1 MIYFTEIEGV
11 PVFDAFGEYVGKV
24 VEICID
30 PEDVRHRVAFYI
42 ARSIDG
48 RLVSIP
54 YVQIQSLSV
63 QSIHTNTPAAEIPAY
78 TPNEDWIRVKKDLL
92 DQQIID
98 VTDRKVVRV
107 NDVDFDIQ
115 PVNGHT
121 QLLVIAVNVG
131 LAAAARRLLKGLLSK
146 HLIRRVENFLPQQVI
161 PWDFVNLIEA
171 DPSRRLKLRISYD
184 RLARMHPADLG
195 DILEHLSAQ
204 DQTAVLTSIDEE
216 TAAEALSEIPTSMQ
230 ASIVKGM
237 EPHKAADLIEEM
249 PPDEAADLLQELPPE
264 TSTELLA
271 GMEPE
276 EAEDVQELLQFEEDV
291 AGALMTT
298 DFIALPENATAE
310 DAVTAVGAFEGS
322 LESLHVLYLIDA
334 DEKLVGAIPLAQVVA
349 RPASKPLR
357 ELFEEPLIS
366 TAAEQPHDHVIELF
380 QKYNL
385 VSLPVVDEQG
395 KLIGEVTSDDVI
407 DLIVRER

>member
-11 PVFDAFGEYVGKV
+11 SVFDAFGEYVGKV
-24 VEICID
+24 EEICID

-42 ARSIDG
+42 ARSFDG
-48 RLVSIP
+48 RRLSIP
-54 YVQIQSLSV
+54 YAQIQSLSI
-63 QSIHTNTPAAEIPAY
+63 QSIHTNSPISEIPAY

-107 NDVDFDIQ
+107 NDVDFDIR
-115 PVNGHT
+115 PVDGYT
-121 QLLVIAVNVG
+121 ELLIVAVNVG
-131 LAAAARRLLKGLLSK
+131 LAAAARRMLKGLLPK
-146 HLIRRVENFLPQQVI
+146 HLIRRVESILPKQVI

-184 RLARMHPADLG
+184 RLARMHPADLA
-195 DILEHLSAQ
+195 DILERLSAQ

-271 GMEPE
+271 DMEQE
-276 EAEDVQELLQFEEDV
+276 EAEDVQELLQFDEGV

-298 DFIALPENATAE
+298 DFVALPENATAE
-310 DAVTAVGAFEGS
+310 DAVAAVGAFEGP
-322 LESLHVLYLIDA
+322 LESLHVLYLINSE
-334 DEKLVGAIPLAQVVA
+334 EKLVGAVPLAQVVVS
-349 RPASKPLR
+349 PASKPLR
-357 ELFEEPLIS
+357 ELAQEPLLS

-385 VSLPVVDEQG
+385 VSLAVVDEQG

-407 DLIVRER
+407 DLVVRER

>member
-24 VEICID
+24 EEICID

-42 ARSIDG
+42 ARSFDG

-54 YVQIQSLSV
+54 YAQIQSLSV
-63 QSIHTNTPAAEIPAY
+63 QSIHTNTPTAEIPGY

-115 PVNGHT
+115 PVDGHT

-131 LAAAARRLLKGLLSK
+131 LAAAARRLLKGLLAK
-146 HLIRRVENFLPQQVI
+146 HLIRRVENFLPKQVI

-204 DQTAVLTSIDEE
+204 DQTAVLTSIDDE

-334 DEKLVGAIPLAQVVA
+334 DEKLVGAIPLAQVVVS
-349 RPASKPLR
+349 PASKPLR
-357 ELFEEPLIS
+357 ELVQEPLLY
-366 TAAEQPHDHVIELF
+366 TGAERPHDYVIELF

-385 VSLPVVDEQG
+385 VALPVVDEQR

-407 DLIVRER
+407 DLVVRER

>member
-1 MIYFTEIEGV
+1 M
-11 PVFDAFGEYVGKV
+11 
-24 VEICID
+24 
-30 PEDVRHRVAFYI
+30 
-42 ARSIDG
+42 
-48 RLVSIP
+48 
-54 YVQIQSLSV
+54 
-63 QSIHTNTPAAEIPAY
+63 
-78 TPNEDWIRVKKDLL
+78 
-92 DQQIID
+92 
-98 VTDRKVVRV
+98 RV

-115 PVNGHT
+115 PVDGHT

-131 LAAAARRLLKGLLSK
+131 LAAAARRLLKGLLAK

-322 LESLHVLYLIDA
+322 LESLHVLYLIDP

-349 RPASKPLR
+349 SPALKPLR
-357 ELFEEPLIS
+357 ELFEEPLLF